1 MTEGLR
7 RSRRRGKGSL
17 QSYQTKAGTRWR
29 FQIWVPIDPE
39 QPELGDK
46 KYSRAGFTT
55 SAAADDAMQEAL
67 RRKKANEKFSGK
79 TPTLGTY
86 ADAWVKGLKL
96 ADSTIQGYEKIIRNH
111 IKPELGDVRLDKLT
125 ATRIARH
132 YRELEDHGRRDGK
145 HEGKPLSA
153 NSVNKV
159 HVVLGAILDD
169 AIEDSYITTN
179 PTKRKKTVKA
189 PTGKQIREEKPEIQ
203 VWTSAQLH
211 AFLAWNKDTFEDELF
226 TLWNTIAFTGLRR
239 SEALAL
245 TWDDLNFKTNM
256 LSLRRAA
263 NVTKRNATKKT
274 KTGSSRSIDLDQD
287 TVDALKAYKAKRGTI
302 SLNLARP
309 EAYVFSNDQG
319 QIRSP
324 NEVGRR
330 WTYRVA
336 KAQEK
341 LDLPRITLKGLR
353 HTHATI
359 LLELGVHPKV
369 VQERLGHTKIS
380 TTMDI
385 YSHVAPTM
393 QRSAIDLLAKHVA
406 ES

>member
-1 MTEGLR
+1 MAEKRT
-7 RSRRRGKGSL
+7 RRRGKGSL
-17 QSYQTKAGTRWR
+17 LLYKTKAGERWK
-29 FQIWVPIDPE
+29 FQIYVPIDPE
-39 QPELGDK
+39 HPDLGE
-46 KYSRAGFTT
+46 RRLTRGGFLTVD
-55 SAAADDAMQEAL
+55 AADDALQDAL
-67 RRKKANEKFSGK
+67 KKKRSNEKFAGK
-79 TPTLGTY
+79 TPTLGAY
-86 ADAWVKGLKL
+86 ADDWVKSLKL
-96 ADSTIQGYEKIIRNH
+96 ADSTIQGYEKIIHNH

-125 ATRIARH
+125 PTRIARH

-145 HEGKPLSA
+145 HKGEPLSA

-159 HVVLGAILDD
+159 HIVLGAILDA

-203 VWTSAQLH
+203 VWTGAQLH
-211 AFLAWNKDTFEDELF
+211 AFLAWNRYTFEDELF
-226 TLWNTIAFTGLRR
+226 TLWNTVAFTGLRR

-245 TWDDLNFKTNM
+245 TWGDLNFKTNM

-287 TVDALKAYKAKRGTI
+287 TVDALKAYKAKRGSI
-302 SLNLARP
+302 SLDLARP
-309 EAYVFSNDQG
+309 EAYVFGNDQG